1 MLIEQAINEYLL
13 WKQSHTTTASYSYK
27 VRLSDFKDYFGKNR
41 ELASISGNDIVQYH
55 NEMTSRGFSL
65 TTVSYSARI
74 LKNFFDF
81 WCGRG
86 KTSLNPK
93 EIIPIRFAPKEKAV
107 VTQEDF
113 EDMTEIL
120 NEGYFDD
127 ITKKLILCLL
137 WDTGMRVSE
146 LCEMTL
152 ESIQEPNKTGLRTAR
167 VRSRKSMRYNLI
179 VWGKKTNDLLTK
191 YLGVRLCKYPNND
204 YLFVSPKLKNTNLS
218 TRTIQRWVK
227 ELKEMV
233 SIDKD
238 ITPHSFRHG
247 KAHNMLNKGANMRD
261 VQAILRHVNPMSSFH
276 YVAVNEP
283 QYLQIASKYLA

>member
-1 MLIEQAINEYLL
+1 MMIEQAINEYVL
-13 WKQSHTTTASYSYK
+13 WKQSHTTTAYYSYK
-27 VRLSDFKDYFGKNR
+27 VRLNDFEAYFDKNR

-55 NEMTSRGFSL
+55 NKMASRGFSL
-65 TTVSYSARI
+65 TTVAYSAKI

-81 WCGRG
+81 WRGRG
-86 KTSLNPK
+86 QSTLNPK
-93 EIIPIRFAPKEKAV
+93 EIIPIKFTPKDKAV

-113 EDMTEIL
+113 DDMTEIL

-127 ITKKLILCLL
+127 IRKKLILHLL

-152 ESIQEPNKTGLRTAR
+152 ESIQQPNDKGLRTAR

-179 VWGKKTNDLLTK
+179 VWSKKTDELMIK
-191 YLGVRLCKYPNND
+191 YLGIRLCKYPNTD
-204 YLFVSPKLKNTNLS
+204 YLFVSPKLKNTKL
-218 TRTIQRWVK
+218 TPRTIQRWVK
-227 ELKEMV
+227 EIKEMAL
-233 SIDKD
+233 IGKD

-261 VQAILRHVNPMSSFH
+261 VQAILRHVNPVSSFH

-283 QYLQIASKYLA
+283 QYLQIASKYLI